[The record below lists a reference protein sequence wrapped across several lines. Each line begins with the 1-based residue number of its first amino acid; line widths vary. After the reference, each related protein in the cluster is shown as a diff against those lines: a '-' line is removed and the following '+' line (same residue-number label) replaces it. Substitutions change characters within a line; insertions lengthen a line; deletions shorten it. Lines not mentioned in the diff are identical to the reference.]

1 MLTCS
6 SCGRVSAASVL
17 RSTPALPWLERGRR
31 ERRPFEGACDSA
43 HSAEGVLLGHSVG
56 RGMGKG
62 MGTTRAAVPE
72 VRTYM
77 ITIHPLLADH
87 TPPPLE
93 PPPLYPPAY
102 IRMYT
107 LQIHARTN
115 TRTHARTHTPAQCLP
130 SQHRGPPLHRRRLQ
144 NAPLPGL
151 LIVQDHW

>member
-6 SCGRVSAASVL
+6 SCRRVSAASVL
-17 RSTPALPWLERGRR
+17 RSTQALPWLERGRR

-56 RGMGKG
+56 KGMGKG

-77 ITIHPLLADH
+77 ITIHSPLADH

-93 PPPLYPPAY
+93 HHPPLPPCIHTY
-102 IRMYT
+102 VYFTDTCMHPYT
-107 LQIHARTN
+107 HT
-115 TRTHARTHTPAQCLP
+115 RTHTPAQCSP

-151 LIVQDHW
+151 LCVQDHW

>member
-6 SCGRVSAASVL
+6 SCRRVSAASVL
-17 RSTPALPWLERGRR
+17 RSTQASPWLEHGRR

-56 RGMGKG
+56 KGMGKG

-77 ITIHPLLADH
+77 ITIHSLLADH

-93 PPPLYPPAY
+93 HPPPSTPLHTYVCILY
-102 IRMYT
+102 RHM
-107 LQIHARTN
+107 HAP
-115 TRTHARTHTPAQCLP
+115 THAHTHAHTLAHTCPVFAITAQRATLA
-130 SQHRGPPLHRRRLQ
+130 QT
-144 NAPLPGL
+144 
-151 LIVQDHW
+151 